1 MPCWKASQQCL
12 AGRRLSGLGTRC
24 HYSLGAIGGML
35 GRLTPGGPSN
45 PCDCPRDRRLPGGS
59 DFGKQSRVRLR
70 SYVPRRRATDRKL
83 VRTQENG
90 QVFLQQL
97 TLLATRLTASEW
109 CYRRLDAAIRRRNA
123 PRRASGPLSG
133 QSGVLSC
140 AGQRRL
146 SDQMLQMRN
155 RYTGVPRMCSS
166 SARGDRGWCELQTD
180 IQAASNQRER
190 GSLTAPTHPVGV

>member
-1 MPCWKASQQCL
+1 MPCWEASQQCL

-109 CYRRLDAAIRRRNA
+109 CYRRLDAAISA
-123 PRRASGPLSG
+123 PKR
-133 QSGVLSC
+133 
-140 AGQRRL
+140 
-146 SDQMLQMRN
+146 
-155 RYTGVPRMCSS
+155 S
-166 SARGDRGWCELQTD
+166 SASIRTPQRSIRSPVVRWSTTFVRSNAADAEPIYGCSANVFVKREGRPRVVRTSDRHAGRQ
-180 IQAASNQRER
+180 Q
-190 GSLTAPTHPVGV
+190 PT